1 MLIQKIKKLCLI
13 LFSPKLFYQL
23 IKYGVAA
30 STENFKALKTISE
43 CETVFDIGANR
54 GQFSI
59 AVKYFYPKSN
69 IVAFE
74 PLLEPFDK
82 FNQIFKNDSQVS
94 VFNCA
99 IGLENKD
106 TIIHESKRDDSS
118 SLLPITNNQSK
129 IFPGTEEVGT
139 TDIKMK
145 RIDTFIKDIDLQR
158 PALMKID
165 VQGFELEVLKSCKE
179 YLSLFDYIYIE
190 CSFIELYK
198 GQALTDEIIKFLDNY
213 SFGFYSIYN
222 IHYNKNGS
230 MVQADFLFKNNQ
242 II

>member
-1 MLIQKIKKLCLI
+1 MLFKKIKKLCLI
-13 LFSPKLFYQL
+13 LFSPKLCYQL

-30 STENFKALKTISE
+30 STENFKALRTISK
-43 CETVFDIGANR
+43 CETVLDIGANR
-54 GQFSI
+54 GQFSM
-59 AVKYFYPKSN
+59 AVKYFYPNSN
-69 IVAFE
+69 ILAFE
-74 PLLEPFDK
+74 PLLEPFNK
-82 FNQIFKNDSQVS
+82 FNKIFKNDSKVS

-99 IGLENKD
+99 IGLEDKY
-106 TIIHESKRDDSS
+106 TIIHKSKRDDSS
-118 SLLPITNNQSK
+118 SLLPITDNQSK

-139 TDIKMK
+139 ANIKMK
-145 RIDTFIKDIDLQR
+145 KINSFINEEDFKG

-179 YLSLFDYIYIE
+179 YLNLFDYVYIE

-198 GQALTDEIIKFLDNY
+198 GQALIDEIIKFLDVY

-222 IHYNKNGS
+222 IHYNRNGA
-230 MVQADFLFKNNQ
+230 MIQADFLFKNNK